1 MRVGFP
7 ICTAQ
12 HKLDYAIY
20 QVDYIVVG
28 DWRSHSK
35 LSFVLKMRVAFNH
48 FIPVLQDPIS
58 EGNLDR
64 NPAKNYTSITSNGYY
79 GYQPL
84 IINKNNIDNDFNST
98 NMQTCDGIKFNNFGA
113 FENKLDTERITYE
126 YPHHQSRKRVWD
138 YNVEERERKR
148 KRNNEYPSSMQCNSP
163 SPTKHLHFKPPTHN
177 VPDMPRCIMGHYI

>member
-1 MRVGFP
+1 
-7 ICTAQ
+7 
-12 HKLDYAIY
+12 
-20 QVDYIVVG
+20 
-28 DWRSHSK
+28 
-35 LSFVLKMRVAFNH
+35 MRVAFNH

-148 KRNNEYPSSMQCNSP
+148 KRNNGKFKCVRDKFSQFFTNKLISSRIVAEYPSSMQCNSP